1 MDKRVLLISPGGC
14 ACTAFINFLK
24 DYVNINCKNDS
35 DKLKHNLPWNPLVKK
50 YNATHIIYL
59 YGDFDKA
66 VRSLF
71 RRNFQKSQYRK
82 LRNMWGNT
90 SIPIPFN
97 NFKQYVNIVLK
108 SRSEPLG
115 IVDHYK
121 AWKAVPGVF
130 FIHYENIP
138 TSTEI
143 DNFLGIPNGTCS
155 KFVIKERTSQKNI
168 NENDEY
174 LKLINDFMSNI

>member
-1 MDKRVLLISPGGC
+1 MNKVLLISPGGC

-24 DYVNINCKNDS
+24 DYVNINSKDDRDS
-35 DKLKHNLPWNPLVKK
+35 LKHTLPWNPLIKE
-50 YNATHIIYL
+50 YNPTHIIYL
-59 YGDFDKA
+59 YGDFYKA

-71 RRNFQKSQYRK
+71 RRKFQKSQYRK
-82 LRNMWGNT
+82 LRNIWGNT

-121 AWKAVPGVF
+121 AWKTVPGVF

-138 TSTEI
+138 ASRELE
-143 DNFLGIPNGTCS
+143 NYLGIPTDTLKN
-155 KFVIKERTSQKNI
+155 FIIKERTSQKNI
-168 NENDEY
+168 HETDEY
-174 LKLINDFMSNI
+174 LKLMNDFMSNI

>member
-1 MDKRVLLISPGGC
+1 
-14 ACTAFINFLK
+14 
-24 DYVNINCKNDS
+24 
-35 DKLKHNLPWNPLVKK
+35 
-50 YNATHIIYL
+50 
-59 YGDFDKA
+59 
-66 VRSLF
+66 
-71 RRNFQKSQYRK
+71 
-82 LRNMWGNT
+82 
-90 SIPIPFN
+90 
-97 NFKQYVNIVLK
+97 
-108 SRSEPLG
+108 
-115 IVDHYK
+115 VDHYK

-155 KFVIKERTSQKNI
+155 RFIIKERTSEKNI